1 MRDSARKQ
9 GVYALKFQNGHVAQ
23 IHQTINGAYQ
33 HLAAV
38 WYYLPGQIFPYTGI
52 NRPQMDWLLAL
63 VRTFFQDLHYVDKLV
78 QDESLL
84 SDCATR
90 AQQCLAFIQHAIHA
104 TLAPAKDVAKQAVG
118 AAAAALKSERGRV
131 ISGMVVAEAEPG
143 PPPVL
148 AYPSTHVSASEE
160 DQEKAKLKAELQTLQ
175 SEMVA
180 AQQVNAGSSKTAAAG
195 TSENEALKKQMAEM
209 AAKMEHQAK
218 QLEAHSGG
226 DGGAAEVLIKHQEQ
240 QANAEGNLSTA
251 RAQQQAKMRAR
262 VAERKTA
269 REAKWHE
276 EKAAVMEKESP
287 ERGSM
292 PMPPPDAGPEVPVA
306 HG

>member
-9 GVYALKFQNGHVAQ
+9 GVYALRFQNGHVAQ
-23 IHQTINGAYQ
+23 IHQTINGGYQ
-33 HLAAV
+33 HIAAV
-38 WYYLPGQIFPYTGI
+38 WYYLPGQIFPFTGI
-52 NRPQMDWLLAL
+52 NRPQMDWLVAL

-90 AQQCLAFIQHAIHA
+90 AQQCLAFIQHAIHT
-104 TLAPAKDVAKQAVG
+104 TLAPAKDFAKQAVG
-118 AAAAALKSERGRV
+118 AAAAALKAERGRV
-131 ISGMVVAEAEPG
+131 ISGMVVTEAEPG

-148 AYPSTHVSASEE
+148 AYSTHASAGEE
-160 DQEKAKLKAELQTLQ
+160 DQEKARLKADLQTLQ

-180 AQQVNAGSSKTAAAG
+180 AQQVNAAAG

-226 DGGAAEVLIKHQEQ
+226 DGGAAELLIKHQAQ

-262 VAERKTA
+262 VAERKAA

-276 EKAAVMEKESP
+276 EKAAVMQKENP
-287 ERGSM
+287 QRGNM
-292 PMPPPDAGPEVPVA
+292 PMPPPDAGPPAEVPPP
-306 HG
+306 